1 MCWCYVMWLTDVTL
15 NTCSCQGGYDN
26 LEVYFA
32 CQVVGT
38 CASTGTETF
47 LVIMNQF

>member
-1 MCWCYVMWLTDVTL
+1 MLVLCHVVDGR

-26 LEVYFA
+26 LEVCFA

-38 CASTGTETF
+38 CASTEREIF
-47 LVIMNQF
+47 LVMMNQF